1 MLLEST
7 LTSSFLINT
16 EKKHLTNGI
25 LYLKKIMIF
34 SVENYTLAV
43 FFNSTKMT
51 KWTNLTK
58 PTKLYYWL
66 N

>member
-1 MLLEST
+1 M
-7 LTSSFLINT
+7 
-16 EKKHLTNGI
+16 I
-25 LYLKKIMIF
+25 L